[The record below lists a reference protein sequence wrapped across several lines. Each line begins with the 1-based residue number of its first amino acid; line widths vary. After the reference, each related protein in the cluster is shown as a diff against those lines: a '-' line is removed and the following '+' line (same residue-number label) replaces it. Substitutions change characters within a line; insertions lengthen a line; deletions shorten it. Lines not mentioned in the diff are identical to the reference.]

1 MTVEQLK
8 LENETLTARLNKA
21 IEVFRQQAADI
32 KAKDEAYLK
41 LRDEYNEV
49 IREKEIHV
57 EANAK
62 FNKQLLEAEE
72 LIKELKASQ
81 ETSQGSSDEYNE
93 LKTTTENLRKQLRDN
108 LLLIEEKTND
118 ITALNNIIS
127 SLEEDA
133 DNYKTTNEQQVTV
146 IDDLQNSLNTA
157 NQKLYEANSSLADYK
172 TKAARYDEV
181 IKALNEKNDEL
192 DSLATSRL
200 TDIKKKDEDIVNLN
214 NTIEEINKQLSEISE
229 KHHNL
234 VFNYDELTDKHNLLT
249 EQFADLESEYNNSE
263 DLRKSYTEATT
274 KLNDEVSRLQD
285 IIVSKD
291 AAYKNLE
298 STYNDEAVEHVRDVN
313 ALKHTIEQLKSELT
327 AKDEK
332 LTKALAE
339 VGTLTRK
346 LDVASGKVEEA
357 KTKAEVAVTTIKKK
371 LQALNDGLGDEF
383 NIFG

>member
-1 MTVEQLK
+1 
-8 LENETLTARLNKA
+8 
-21 IEVFRQQAADI
+21 
-32 KAKDEAYLK
+32 
-41 LRDEYNEV
+41 
-49 IREKEIHV
+49 
-57 EANAK
+57 
-62 FNKQLLEAEE
+62 
-72 LIKELKASQ
+72 
-81 ETSQGSSDEYNE
+81 
-93 LKTTTENLRKQLRDN
+93 
-108 LLLIEEKTND
+108 
-118 ITALNNIIS
+118 
-127 SLEEDA
+127 
-133 DNYKTTNEQQVTV
+133 
-146 IDDLQNSLNTA
+146 
-157 NQKLYEANSSLADYK
+157 
-172 TKAARYDEV
+172 
-181 IKALNEKNDEL
+181 LNEKNDEL

-298 STYNDEAVEHVRDVN
+298 STYNDAVVEHVRDVN

-327 AKDEK
+327 SKDEK

>member
-21 IEVFRQQAADI
+21 KEVFRQQAADI

-49 IREKEIHV
+49 VREKEIHV

-81 ETSQGSSDEYNE
+81 ETSQESSDEYNE
-93 LKTTTENLRKQLRDN
+93 LKSTTENLRKQLRDN

-133 DNYKTTNEQQVTV
+133 DNYKTTNEQQVAV

-157 NQKLYEANSSLADYK
+157 NQKLYEANSSLSDYK

-234 VFNYDELTDKHNLLT
+234 VFNYDELTDKHNLLI

-263 DLRKSYTEATT
+263 ELRKSYTDATN
-274 KLNDEVSRLQD
+274 KLNEEVSRLQD

-298 STYNDEAVEHVRDVN
+298 STYNDAAVEHVRDVN

-327 AKDEK
+327 SKDEK

-346 LDVASGKVEEA
+346 LDVASGKVEEV
-357 KTKAEVAVTTIKKK
+357 KTKAETAVTSIKKK
-371 LQALNDGLGDEF
+371 LQALNDGLGEEF
-383 NIFG
+383 NIFE